1 MGMSF
6 TMASMPNDGEVL
18 KAPRIYMVALLC
30 IFSNIFK
37 WYNKRVQL

>member
-1 MGMSF
+1 MGMSS
-6 TMASMPNDGEVL
+6 TIVSIPNDGEVL
-18 KAPRIYMVALLC
+18 KASRIHMVALLC